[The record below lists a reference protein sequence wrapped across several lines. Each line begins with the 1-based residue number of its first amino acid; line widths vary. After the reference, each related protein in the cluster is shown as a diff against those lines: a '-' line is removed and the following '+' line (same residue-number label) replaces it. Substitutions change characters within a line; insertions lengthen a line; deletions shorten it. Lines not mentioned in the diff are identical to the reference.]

1 MPSRLLSSFSLAILL
16 AAAPASAE
24 PRLYRGDYSLSYL
37 GLTVARTSFESRVDE
52 NSYSIKG
59 SVSSAGL
66 AAIFDDTKGTLSAT
80 GTFSGERTLPGR
92 FRADYT
98 SGKKATVVDILF
110 SGGNVTK
117 TTNIPPLRKRGGDWV
132 PLGGGDLK
140 GVADPIAATLIRSD
154 TLEGVCGRTSRMY
167 DGELRADLPLRFIS
181 TGTTSIAGAER
192 PSVTCAMG
200 FRPVSGYRKGRRA
213 LEFLRDRSG
222 IQVTFAQLGQTGVYA
237 PVYATIGTE
246 IGTITL
252 RARQFEAVQ

>member
-1 MPSRLLSSFSLAILL
+1 MLAMTVSAL
-16 AAAPASAE
+16 AE
-24 PRLYRGDYSLSYL
+24 PQLYRGEFTLSYL
-37 GLTVARTSFESRVDE
+37 GLTVARTSFESRVDDS
-52 NSYSIKG
+52 SYAIKG
-59 SVSSAGL
+59 NISSAGL
-66 AAIFDDTKGTLSAT
+66 AAIFDDTKGTLTAT
-80 GTFSGERTLPGR
+80 GSFSGTSTLPSR

-117 TTNIPPLRKRGGDWV
+117 TTNIPPLKKRGNDWV
-132 PLGGGDLK
+132 PLGAGDLN
-140 GVADPIAATLIRSD
+140 GVTDPIAATLIRSD
-154 TLEGVCGRTSRMY
+154 TLEGVCGRTSRMF
-167 DGELRADLPLRFIS
+167 DGELRADLPLRFVS
-181 TGTTSIAGAER
+181 TETMTVAGAQR
-192 PSVTCAMG
+192 QTVTCAMG

-222 IQVTFAQLGQTGVYA
+222 IRVTFAQLGQTRVYA